1 MIEDKDPNLLPKWM
15 MKRYLILRKELGFKQ
30 ASFDDI
36 YKVLHSFFK
45 DNEKVVRIFLS
56 ELRKAGWVLVDF
68 DPKDNRKRLYQ
79 FKKSEEMF
87 DKVIEDVYAK
97 KVATRK

>member
-1 MIEDKDPNLLPKWM
+1 MADTNLLPKWM
-15 MKRYLILRKELGFKQ
+15 MKRYLILRKEIGFKQ

-36 YKVLHSFFK
+36 FSVLHKFFK
-45 DNEKVVRIFLS
+45 DNDKVVRIFLS
-56 ELRKAGWVLVDF
+56 ELRKSGWVSVDF

-79 FKKSEEMF
+79 FKKSEEIF
-87 DKVIEDVYAK
+87 DKVIEEVYAN